1 MRKPKCRDSPPVRD
15 AVAQSQPSQVAP
27 MADPMSGP
35 AGVAGTVVAAGA
47 VLWRP
52 DQAHDDGV
60 EVCLVHRP
68 RYDDWSLPKGKLD
81 PGEHLLACAVREVE
95 EETGQRVVLGR
106 PLPTQHYEVNGAPKR
121 VHYWAARAD
130 DDAPPWPGTEEV
142 DLVEFLPA
150 AEAVRRLTRPR
161 DADIVNALSSN
172 EIRTVPFVVLRHT
185 KAIERS
191 LWTGPDAQ
199 RPLNDRGYRDA
210 LALVAPFAALGL
222 TRVVTSDAVRC
233 IETVWPYVGVA
244 GARLE
249 LQPVLSEEG
258 HPAKP
263 HGPEKLARALL
274 ADGARTVVCS
284 HRSVLPELIA
294 AAADQASEVLPGRP
308 LEPGDF
314 LVFHHRGGVP
324 VAVERFEI

>member
-1 MRKPKCRDSPPVRD
+1 M
-15 AVAQSQPSQVAP
+15 
-27 MADPMSGP
+27 
-35 AGVAGTVVAAGA
+35 
-47 VLWRP
+47 
-52 DQAHDDGV
+52 
-60 EVCLVHRP
+60 
-68 RYDDWSLPKGKLD
+68 
-81 PGEHLLACAVREVE
+81 
-95 EETGQRVVLGR
+95 VLGR
-106 PLPTQHYEVNGAPKR
+106 PLPTQLYEVNGVPKR
-121 VHYWAARAD
+121 VRYWAARAD
-130 DDAPPWPGTEEV
+130 DDAPLWPGTKEV
-142 DLVEFLPA
+142 DLVEFLPI

-161 DADIVNALSSN
+161 DAEIVNALSSN
-172 EIRTVPFVVLRHT
+172 EVRTVPFVVLRHT

-199 RPLNDRGYRDA
+199 RPLNDRGSRDA

-233 IETVWPYVGVA
+233 VETVRPYVGVA

-249 LQPVLSEEG
+249 LQPVLSEEVQ
-258 HPAKP
+258 PAKP

-284 HRSVLPELIA
+284 HRPVLPELIA

>member
-1 MRKPKCRDSPPVRD
+1 M
-15 AVAQSQPSQVAP
+15 AP
-27 MADPMSGP
+27 MADPMNGH
-35 AGVAGTVVAAGA
+35 ADATGTVVAAGA

-95 EETGQRVVLGR
+95 EETGQRVVLDR
-106 PLPTQHYEVNGAPKR
+106 PLPTQLYEVNGTPKR
-121 VHYWAARAD
+121 VRYWAARAD
-130 DDAPPWPGTEEV
+130 DDAPPWPGTQEV
-142 DLVEFLPA
+142 DLVEFLPV
-150 AEAVRRLTRPR
+150 AEAVRRLTHAR
-161 DADIVNALSSN
+161 DVEIVNALSSN
-172 EIRTVPFVVLRHT
+172 EIQTVPFVVLRHT

-199 RPLNDRGYRDA
+199 RPLNDRGSRDA

-233 IETVWPYVGVA
+233 VETVRPYLGLA

-249 LQPVLSEEG
+249 LQPVLFEEGHPVEEG
-258 HPAKP
+258 HPATP
-263 HGPEKLARALL
+263 HGAERLARALL

-284 HRSVLPELIA
+284 HRPVLPELIA
-294 AAADQASEVLPGRP
+294 AAVDQASEVLPGPP

>member
-1 MRKPKCRDSPPVRD
+1 
-15 AVAQSQPSQVAP
+15 
-27 MADPMSGP
+27 
-35 AGVAGTVVAAGA
+35 
-47 VLWRP
+47 
-52 DQAHDDGV
+52 
-60 EVCLVHRP
+60 VHRP

-199 RPLNDRGYRDA
+199 RPLNDRGSRDA

-222 TRVVTSDAVRC
+222 TRVVTSDALRC
-233 IETVWPYVGVA
+233 VETVWPYVGVA

-258 HPAKP
+258 HSAQP

-308 LEPGDF
+308 LESGDF
-314 LVFHHRGGVP
+314 LVSHHRGGVP

>member
-1 MRKPKCRDSPPVRD
+1 
-15 AVAQSQPSQVAP
+15 

-35 AGVAGTVVAAGA
+35 ADAAGTVLAAGA

-95 EETGQRVVLGR
+95 EETGHRVVLGQ
-106 PLPTQHYEVNGAPKR
+106 PLPPSFTRSTVPPKR

-130 DDAPPWPGTEEV
+130 DRARRGRDQGGRPGRVPPSRRGTAPAHAPDAE
-142 DLVEFLPA
+142 
-150 AEAVRRLTRPR
+150 
-161 DADIVNALSSN
+161 IVNALSSN

-199 RPLNDRGYRDA
+199 RPLNDRGSQDA

-233 IETVWPYVGVA
+233 VETVRPYLGVA

-263 HGPEKLARALL
+263 HGPEKLARTLL
-274 ADGARTVVCS
+274 ADGAPTVVCS
-284 HRSVLPELIA
+284 HRPVLPELIA
-294 AAADQASEVLPGRP
+294 AAADQASELLPGPP

>member
-1 MRKPKCRDSPPVRD
+1 
-15 AVAQSQPSQVAP
+15 
-27 MADPMSGP
+27 MSGP
-35 AGVAGTVVAAGA
+35 AGAAGTVVAAGA
-47 VLWRP
+47 VVWRP
-52 DQAHDDGV
+52 DQAHDDSV

-95 EETGQRVVLGR
+95 EETGHRVVLGR
-106 PLPTQHYEVNGAPKR
+106 PLPTQLYEVNGAPKR

-130 DDAPPWPGTEEV
+130 DDAPLGPGTKEV
-142 DLVEFLPA
+142 DLVEFLPI

-161 DADIVNALSSN
+161 DAEIVNALSSN
-172 EIRTVPFVVLRHT
+172 EVRTLRFGVLRHT
-185 KAIERS
+185 KSMARS
-191 LWTGPDAQ
+191 LCTGPDAP
-199 RPLNDRGYRDA
+199 RPLNDRGSRDA

-233 IETVWPYVGVA
+233 VETVRPYVGLA

-249 LQPVLSEEG
+249 LQPVLSEEVQ
-258 HPAKP
+258 PAKP

-274 ADGARTVVCS
+274 ADGAPTVVCS
-284 HRSVLPELIA
+284 HRPVLPELIA
-294 AAADQASEVLPGRP
+294 AAADQASEALPGPP

>member
-1 MRKPKCRDSPPVRD
+1 
-15 AVAQSQPSQVAP
+15 
-27 MADPMSGP
+27 MADPMGGP
-35 AGVAGTVVAAGA
+35 ADAAGTVVAAGA
-47 VLWRP
+47 VVWRS

-95 EETGQRVVLGR
+95 EETGHRVVLGR
-106 PLPTQHYEVNGAPKR
+106 PLPTQLYEVNDAPKR

-130 DDAPPWPGTEEV
+130 DDAPPWPGTKEV
-142 DLVEFLPA
+142 DLVEFLPV
-150 AEAVRRLTRPR
+150 AEAVRRLTHAR
-161 DADIVNALSSN
+161 DAEIVNALSGN

-191 LWTGPDAQ
+191 LWTGPDTQ
-199 RPLNDRGYRDA
+199 RPLNDRGSRDA
-210 LALVAPFAALGL
+210 LALVTPFAALGL

-233 IETVWPYVGVA
+233 VETVRPYVGVA

-263 HGPEKLARALL
+263 HGPEKLARTLL
-274 ADGARTVVCS
+274 ADGAPTVVCS
-284 HRSVLPELIA
+284 HRPVLPELIA
-294 AAADQASEVLPGRP
+294 AAADQASELLPGPP

>member
-1 MRKPKCRDSPPVRD
+1 
-15 AVAQSQPSQVAP
+15 

-52 DQAHDDGV
+52 DQAHDGGV

-121 VHYWAARAD
+121 AHYWAARAD
-130 DDAPPWPGTEEV
+130 DDAPPWPGTQEV

-199 RPLNDRGYRDA
+199 RPLNDRGSRDA

-233 IETVWPYVGVA
+233 VETVWPYVGVA

-258 HPAKP
+258 HSAQP